1 MVITAQL
8 EALRRTGIWKV
19 ADWDQFEVLLTALGY
34 PTGHTH
40 PTGDSV
46 AERLTA
52 AIEGLPEDRDSTATR
67 LKYLFGVET
76 GYRKADPEILTRI
89 VRRNIDGLG
98 EDENDD
104 QAFKRR
110 NRRAREKLAAQII
123 KLSNDRSMLIPQFTD
138 GVPLV
143 PREQEQSVAAW
154 ADSGQRILLVAGD
167 TGNGKSTV
175 ALQALKTYLTPH
187 DFAIVDG
194 SSLTSLLVDMN
205 DITQKMDFEFDRALT
220 NFMHHLNVTMR
231 VGRKLSDFILLVDN
245 VEQWSTV
252 SPLVMRNGPR
262 LLITS
267 EFRDLVPRDIPHQYL
282 PIEPPSLDI
291 ARKIARF
298 LRENESDKD
307 IEDFVEAVGRK
318 PRLIVDCLGM
328 HNEREMPLRTMTLL
342 IENEKSRVVQNR
354 SKHERA
360 VHILYE
366 KYFNRLEARDHQAA
380 RCLLSV
386 AFIGEGRTDATVGSL
401 IIATYLATE
410 YGIENPVHG
419 STWPNTGDVDPAIA
433 VSLNVLMDRHLIS
446 RDNRSIYM
454 HGITANLF
462 RDIGETLAF
471 TAYYA
476 VILAYM
482 TAWAAEMESI
492 VARDP
497 QVDDDW
503 ELTLWQERNRDQ
515 LMSFTQ
521 PWAVCLRRALIG
533 MPLEHYYHLPQYRD
547 TIVQHL
553 STYSYQ
559 AGTFADFEPLL
570 RRALLGTSQVPMEA
584 DILNSLLESGYK
596 AGIASRE
603 EYAQTKRQLSL
614 LPRRENHPYVRLAT
628 EIDME
633 QVQYDH
639 KSIAARITNI
649 DVPMEELGAVGVWD
663 VIAEHYIW
671 IQNLST
677 ALKIKLEIQRR
688 GRFASLFGPALL
700 SGAAECA
707 SLTRNDAALSV
718 VSGLAERYFPNLT
731 GERAPYGDKLL
742 SQEIAAWQLRMT
754 ARQQHAECAR
764 AFREAA
770 ETAMGIGHKRTAM
783 KHYAEALQLSC
794 ISYVSTKGGSSIL
807 PTPKHPDFQDMFDGV
822 DELHL
827 IDRMSVVALLA
838 NFTVDGF
845 QSDSLALV
853 EAALARSE
861 KRQDMRT
868 WILCTMAWQIMR
880 RGTQASKPVG
890 DIRARLSGLL
900 VQSGRFDDTN
910 GADRYIGGT
919 IDTDMEAVFLL

>member
-1 MVITAQL
+1 
-8 EALRRTGIWKV
+8 
-19 ADWDQFEVLLTALGY
+19 
-34 PTGHTH
+34 
-40 PTGDSV
+40 
-46 AERLTA
+46 
-52 AIEGLPEDRDSTATR
+52 
-67 LKYLFGVET
+67 
-76 GYRKADPEILTRI
+76 
-89 VRRNIDGLG
+89 
-98 EDENDD
+98 
-104 QAFKRR
+104 
-110 NRRAREKLAAQII
+110 
-123 KLSNDRSMLIPQFTD
+123 
-138 GVPLV
+138 
-143 PREQEQSVAAW
+143 
-154 ADSGQRILLVAGD
+154 
-167 TGNGKSTV
+167 
-175 ALQALKTYLTPH
+175 
-187 DFAIVDG
+187 
-194 SSLTSLLVDMN
+194 MN

-497 QVDDDW
+497 PQVDDDW

-533 MPLEHYYHLPQYRD
+533 MPLEHYYHLPPQYRD

-596 AGIASRE
+596 AGDCKPRGICADETPAVPLAASRE
-603 EYAQTKRQLSL
+603 PSICTFSDGDRYGASSVRSQVNRSPHYEHRCSDGGARSCWRVGRH
-614 LPRRENHPYVRLAT
+614 RRTLYLDT
-628 EIDME
+628 E
-633 QVQYDH
+633 
-639 KSIAARITNI
+639 
-649 DVPMEELGAVGVWD
+649 
-663 VIAEHYIW
+663 
-671 IQNLST
+671 
-677 ALKIKLEIQRR
+677 
-688 GRFASLFGPALL
+688 
-700 SGAAECA
+700 
-707 SLTRNDAALSV
+707 
-718 VSGLAERYFPNLT
+718 
-731 GERAPYGDKLL
+731 
-742 SQEIAAWQLRMT
+742 
-754 ARQQHAECAR
+754 
-764 AFREAA
+764 
-770 ETAMGIGHKRTAM
+770 
-783 KHYAEALQLSC
+783 
-794 ISYVSTKGGSSIL
+794 
-807 PTPKHPDFQDMFDGV
+807 
-822 DELHL
+822 L
-827 IDRMSVVALLA
+827 IDSPK
-838 NFTVDGF
+838 DK
-845 QSDSLALV
+845 
-853 EAALARSE
+853 ARDT
-861 KRQDMRT
+861 K
-868 WILCTMAWQIMR
+868 AWQIRFTVWTRTSKRCCRMR
-880 RGTQASKPVG
+880 IAH
-890 DIRARLSGLL
+890 A
-900 VQSGRFDDTN
+900 
-910 GADRYIGGT
+910 
-919 IDTDMEAVFLL
+919 E